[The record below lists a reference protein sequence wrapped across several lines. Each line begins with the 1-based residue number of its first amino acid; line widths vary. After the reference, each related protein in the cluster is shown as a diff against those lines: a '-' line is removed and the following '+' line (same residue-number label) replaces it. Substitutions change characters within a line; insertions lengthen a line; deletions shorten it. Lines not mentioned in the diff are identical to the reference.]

1 MNELKNIDI
10 HIISLVDK
18 GANRKNIIWKSDDT
32 GDHSYQRSINILKTD
47 EAKRI
52 VYGIVYSPNEEDAHG
67 DFATEKEIEK
77 ACYNFMK
84 KSKTS
89 AVDTQHDLDTNKDCF
104 IGESWIVKANDAFF
118 PQEVGAWAV
127 GIKVENDEIWKSVT
141 SGEFT
146 GISMYGYADKV
157 QKSEDEKIEK
167 GIMNF
172 FRKFFTSESGIEDQ
186 ENIAKD
192 FNDRIIML
200 DFPKLL
206 DALYSAAYLDALYS
220 AAYDVLYDE
229 NITDKTA
236 GILECVD
243 QFKTHLAG
251 IETSK
256 SICKAGK
263 MVSDSNMKKLRT
275 AMESIQ
281 GILDAAEKSTEKRA
295 EYKLNKSLNNKG
307 ESEMT
312 PEEIKKQIDEAVKPV
327 TDANETLKT
336 ENEDLKKRL
345 EDIEKK
351 SKGSSQVHGT
361 GDPEKEVKK
370 SEVFPWATCGA

>member
-18 GANRKNIIWKSDDT
+18 GANKKNIIWKSDSST
-32 GDHSYQRSINILKTD
+32 KYVHTSSIEPLIPIVKTD
-47 EAKRI
+47 EAKKI
-52 VYGIVYSPNEEDAHG
+52 VYGIVYTPNEIDAHG

-77 ACYNFMK
+77 ACYNFMR
-84 KSKTS
+84 KSKTN

-104 IGESWIVKANDAFF
+104 IGESWIVKANDALF

-141 SGEFT
+141 CGEFS

-157 QKSEDEKIEK
+157 QKSTEESIEK
-167 GIMNF
+167 GILNF
-172 FRKFFTSESGIEDQ
+172 FKKFFTGSDAGDQ
-186 ENIAKD
+186 EIVAKD
-192 FNDRIIML
+192 FNDRIMML
-200 DFPKLL
+200 DFPKL
-206 DALYSAAYLDALYS
+206 LDALYS

-243 QFKTHLAG
+243 QFKAHLAA
-251 IETSK
+251 IEVSK
-256 SICKAGK
+256 EICKAGK

-312 PEEIKKQIDEAVKPV
+312 PEEIKKQIDEAVKPL

-336 ENEDLKKRL
+336 ENADLKKRL

-351 SKGSSQVHGT
+351 SKGSSQVH
-361 GDPEKEVKK
+361 DPADPDKEVKK
-370 SEVFPWATCGA
+370 SVFPWATCGA

>member
-1 MNELKNIDI
+1 MNELKDIDI

-18 GANRKNIIWKSDDT
+18 GANRKNIIWKSDSST
-32 GDHSYQRSINILKTD
+32 KYVHTSSIEPLIPIVKTD

-157 QKSEDEKIEK
+157 QKSEDDKIEK

-200 DFPKLL
+200 DFPKL
-206 DALYSAAYLDALYS
+206 LDALYS

-312 PEEIKKQIDEAVKPV
+312 PEEIIKQIDDAVKPLSE
-327 TDANETLKT
+327 ANETLKT
-336 ENEDLKKRL
+336 ENADLKKRL

>member
-1 MNELKNIDI
+1 
-10 HIISLVDK
+10 
-18 GANRKNIIWKSDDT
+18 
-32 GDHSYQRSINILKTD
+32 
-47 EAKRI
+47 
-52 VYGIVYSPNEEDAHG
+52 
-67 DFATEKEIEK
+67 
-77 ACYNFMK
+77 
-84 KSKTS
+84 
-89 AVDTQHDLDTNKDCF
+89 
-104 IGESWIVKANDAFF
+104 VKANDALF

-141 SGEFT
+141 SGEFS

-157 QKSEDEKIEK
+157 QKASEESIEK

-172 FRKFFTSESGIEDQ
+172 FKKFFTT
-186 ENIAKD
+186 ENGVADHDNIVKD
-192 FNDRIIML
+192 FNDRIMML

-206 DALYSAAYLDALYS
+206 DALFSAS
-220 AAYDVLYDE
+220 YDVLYDD
-229 NITDKTA
+229 NIADKTA
-236 GILECVD
+236 GILECMD
-243 QFKTHLAG
+243 QFKAHLAS
-251 IETSK
+251 IETYE
-256 SICKAGK
+256 SIAKAGK

-312 PEEIKKQIDEAVKPV
+312 SEEIKKQIDEAVKPL

-336 ENEDLKKRL
+336 ENADLKKRL

-351 SKGSSQVHGT
+351 SKGSTQVHEA
-361 GDPEKEVKK
+361 GDPDKEIKK
-370 SEVFPWATCGA
+370 SVFPWATCGA